1 MSRYGVA
8 YKVIWPNG
16 KIYVGS
22 DVTDT
27 IFYFGSPDNARIA
40 ADFPARSQRKII
52 TVTREILWE
61 SQTATRSEVLAVERR
76 YIVELRT
83 NDPVVGYNILPRPK
97 PEKRSQPAAE

>member
-22 DVTDT
+22 DVTDR
-27 IFYFGSPDNARIA
+27 ISYFGSPNDARIA
-40 ADFPARSQRKII
+40 ADFPTREERRTI

-61 SQTATRSEVLAVERR
+61 SQTATRSEVLAIERR
-76 YIVELRT
+76 YIVAMRA
-83 NDPVVGYNILPRPK
+83 NDPAVGYNISPRLK
-97 PEKRSQPAAE
+97 P